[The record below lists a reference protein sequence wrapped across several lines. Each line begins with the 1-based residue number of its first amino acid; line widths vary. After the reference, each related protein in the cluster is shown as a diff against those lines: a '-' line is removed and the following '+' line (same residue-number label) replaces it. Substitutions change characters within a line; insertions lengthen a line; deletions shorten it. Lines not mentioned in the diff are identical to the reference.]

1 MLEIAKSIGIL
12 FLSIGIIFFF
22 YPVFLK
28 RFILFCKK
36 WINVYIFG
44 GEVPIIIGVLFMLIT
59 EGCRFKKVIF
69 TIGVL
74 FFLEGLV
81 VLILSKERIFS
92 FLERWI
98 RKDFFLRLMSLLISL
113 SGLLI
118 FYSI

>member
-1 MLEIAKSIGIL
+1 MLEIAKSIGIF
-12 FLSIGIIFFF
+12 FLSIGGFFFF

-59 EGCRFKKVIF
+59 EDCKFKKVIF
-69 TIGVL
+69 TIGAL
-74 FFLEGLV
+74 FFLKGLV
-81 VLILSKERIFS
+81 ILILSKERIFS
-92 FLERWI
+92 FLERWT
-98 RKDFFLRLMSLLISL
+98 RKDSFLRLIGLLTSL
-113 SGLLI
+113 SGFLI